1 MPHLLTDRYET
12 VFIQALL
19 NEVKS
24 MRESVIY
31 QLAVG
36 EGIEQGIEQGVQQ
49 ALDEHTIKL
58 HEKILRLGANEYG
71 LPPDAQSQQ
80 ILSCLLDPD
89 LLMDIIAQIRT
100 VKSWQELLAPFTTD
114 ASPAN

>member
-1 MPHLLTDRYET
+1 
-12 VFIQALL
+12 
-19 NEVKS
+19 

-36 EGIEQGIEQGVQQ
+36 EGREQAV
-49 ALDEHTIKL
+49 DDYTIKL